1 MAIIVT
7 EFDGVEKGC
16 IDQEFV
22 ATPVTLEPMD
32 SDEITL
38 NSEEITD
45 INNQVVAQVHQLES
59 LNAFELGEIN
69 KAFEALLVT
78 ESLYNE
84 DLTQYQKEKRL
95 SALESLDFSLP
106 SMESNEKKEKGIL
119 TRIWEWI
126 KNAFESFKKR
136 MLKVGQWIR
145 IQVKKMVRAIHGKN
159 KATIAE
165 LEALKRDNVEL
176 SEFVLTNTLISEVF
190 FTKPIKDLNDLI
202 DCIKVQNK
210 GFSELISICSLLRF
224 HYNETFKKLE
234 KETADKIFTKEEL
247 TAMIK
252 EEISKITNRIDSD
265 GIKIED
271 SKVVAPDGSN
281 KYHFKDIPTIV
292 TNEDYS
298 FNVTIGDLVNL
309 SKVMGDSLIKLASKM
324 DGIEVF
330 TDRVINSI
338 DAELKTS
345 EKFMK
350 EFLKA
355 RKETMKDRNVGFI
368 VDKEAVNHDRLVVKT
383 RITLLQ
389 ELISNIN
396 ADINNTNI
404 YLLNP
409 VVKYL
414 GRLGEAGDAI
424 VKFVKQARAEEA
436 RKANRNSADKADSE

>member
-7 EFDGVEKGC
+7 EFDGVEKGY

-59 LNAFELGEIN
+59 LNTFELGEIN

-84 DLTQYQKEKRL
+84 DLTQYQKDKRL
-95 SALESLDFSLP
+95 ATLESLDFALP
-106 SMESNEKKEKGIL
+106 SMESNEEKEKGIL

-136 MLKVGQWIR
+136 MLKVGQWIK
-145 IQVKKMVRAIHGKN
+145 IQVKKMVRAIRGKN
-159 KATIAE
+159 KFIMSKLST
-165 LEALKRDNVEL
+165 LKSNGVDTVTFKLNHTLKSEIFFAKPVKDN
-176 SEFVLTNTLISEVF
+176 S
-190 FTKPIKDLNDLI
+190 DLI
-202 DCIKVQNK
+202 DCLELQGKDM
-210 GFSELISICSLLRF
+210 GDLLTFSRQLKY
-224 HYNETFKKLE
+224 HYSDCFRQLKLDTE
-234 KETADKIFTKEEL
+234 DKIFS
-247 TAMIK
+247 K
-252 EEISKITNRIDSD
+252 EEISAMIDKELSKAPNQFANG
-265 GIKIED
+265 GIKVED
-271 SKVVAPDGSN
+271 GKEVNRGDDL
-281 KYHFKDIPTIV
+281 KFYFKDVPSTTV
-292 TNEDYS
+292 NEDQVFEMS
-298 FNVTIGDLVNL
+298 IDDLILLSKFVNL
-309 SKVMGDSLIKLASKM
+309 SVDRLGKELDDINAVSDRLINTIS
-324 DGIEVF
+324 
-330 TDRVINSI
+330 
-338 DAELKTS
+338 AELKES

-355 RKETMKDRNVGFI
+355 RKETMKDRNVGFT

-389 ELISNIN
+389 ELITTISITSNS
-396 ADINNTNI
+396 NNT

-409 VVKYL
+409 VVKYI
-414 GRLGEAGDAI
+414 GRLGKLGDTIA
-424 VKFVKQARAEEA
+424 KFTTLA
-436 RKANRNSADKADSE
+436 ADE

>member
-95 SALESLDFSLP
+95 VALESLDFTLP
-106 SMESNEKKEKGIL
+106 SVESNEEKEKGIL

-126 KNAFESFKKR
+126 KNAFDGFKKR

-145 IQVKKMVRAIHGKN
+145 VQVKKMVRAIRGKN
-159 KATIAE
+159 NATMSKLSTLKSNGVGSVTFKLNHTLRSE
-165 LEALKRDNVEL
+165 L
-176 SEFVLTNTLISEVF
+176 F
-190 FTKPIKDLNDLI
+190 FAKPIKDNSDLI
-202 DCIKVQNK
+202 DCLELQGKDM
-210 GFSELISICSLLRF
+210 GDLLTFSRQLKY
-224 HYNETFKKLE
+224 HYSDCFRQLKLDTE
-234 KETADKIFTKEEL
+234 DKIFS
-247 TAMIK
+247 K
-252 EEISKITNRIDSD
+252 EEISAMIDKELSKAPNQFANGSIKVED
-265 GIKIED
+265 GKEVNHGD
-271 SKVVAPDGSN
+271 DLKF
-281 KYHFKDIPTIV
+281 YFKDVPSITV
-292 TNEDYS
+292 NEDQVFEMS
-298 FNVTIGDLVNL
+298 IDDLILLSKFVNL
-309 SKVMGDSLIKLASKM
+309 SVDRLGKELDDINAVSDRLINTIS
-324 DGIEVF
+324 
-330 TDRVINSI
+330 
-338 DAELKTS
+338 AELKES

-355 RKETMKDRNVGFI
+355 RKETMKDRNVGFT

-389 ELISNIN
+389 ELIGSISI
-396 ADINNTNI
+396 AINNSNT
-404 YLLNP
+404 YLVNP
-409 VVKYL
+409 VVKYI
-414 GRLGEAGDAI
+414 GRLGKLSDTIA
-424 VKFVKQARAEEA
+424 KFITL
-436 RKANRNSADKADSE
+436 SADE

>member
-78 ESLYNE
+78 ESLYHE

-95 SALESLDFSLP
+95 VALESLDFSLP
-106 SMESNEKKEKGIL
+106 SMESNEEKEKGIL

-126 KNAFESFKKR
+126 KNAFDGFKKR

-145 IQVKKMVRAIHGKN
+145 IHVKKMIRGILGTN
-159 KATIAE
+159 KTTMSK
-165 LEALKRDNVEL
+165 LSTLKSNGVDTVTFKLNH
-176 SEFVLTNTLISEVF
+176 TLRSEVF
-190 FTKPIKDLNDLI
+190 FAKPIKDNSDLI
-202 DCIKVQNK
+202 DCLELQGKDM
-210 GFSELISICSLLRF
+210 GDLLTFSRQLKY
-224 HYNETFKKLE
+224 HYSDCFRQLKLDTE
-234 KETADKIFTKEEL
+234 DKIFTKEEIS
-247 TAMIK
+247 AMIDK
-252 EEISKITNRIDSD
+252 ELSKAPNQFANG
-265 GIKIED
+265 GIKVED
-271 SKVVAPDGSN
+271 GKEVNRGDDL
-281 KYHFKDIPTIV
+281 KFYFKDVPTTTV
-292 TNEDYS
+292 NEDQVFEMS
-298 FNVTIGDLVNL
+298 VDDLILLSKFVNL
-309 SKVMGDSLIKLASKM
+309 SVDRLGKELDDINAVSDRLINTIS
-324 DGIEVF
+324 
-330 TDRVINSI
+330 
-338 DAELKTS
+338 AELKES

-355 RKETMKDRNVGFI
+355 RKETMKDRNVGFT

-389 ELISNIN
+389 ELITTISITSNS
-396 ADINNTNI
+396 NNT
-404 YLLNP
+404 YLVNP
-409 VVKYL
+409 VVKYIN
-414 GRLGEAGDAI
+414 RLGKLGDTIA
-424 VKFVKQARAEEA
+424 KFITL
-436 RKANRNSADKADSE
+436 SADE

>member
-95 SALESLDFSLP
+95 ASLESLDFSLP
-106 SMESNEKKEKGIL
+106 SMESNEEKEKGIL

-145 IQVKKMVRAIHGKN
+145 IQVKKMVRAIRGKN
-159 KATIAE
+159 NAIMSKLSTLKSNGTNSVTFKLNHTLRSE
-165 LEALKRDNVEL
+165 L
-176 SEFVLTNTLISEVF
+176 F
-190 FTKPIKDLNDLI
+190 FAKPIKDDKDLI
-202 DCIKVQNK
+202 ECLKAQEETIGRLPIHNTHLKYFYNDCFKALKQ
-210 GFSELISICSLLRF
+210 
-224 HYNETFKKLE
+224 ETDE
-234 KETADKIFTKEEL
+234 KIFS
-247 TAMIK
+247 K
-252 EEISKITNRIDSD
+252 EEISAMIEKELNKTPNRFDEG

-271 SKVVAPDGSN
+271 GKVVEREGN
-281 KYHFKDIPTIV
+281 HKYYIKDVPSTTV
-292 TNEDYS
+292 NEDQVFEMS
-298 FNVTIGDLVNL
+298 IDDLI
-309 SKVMGDSLIKLASKM
+309 SLLKAADAS
-324 DGIEVF
+324 IEHLEKELNK
-330 TDRVINSI
+330 TNYQADRLINSI
-338 DAELKTS
+338 SAELKES
-345 EKFMK
+345 EQFMK

-355 RKETMKDRNVGFI
+355 RKETMKDRNVGFT

-383 RITLLQ
+383 RIILLQ
-389 ELISNIN
+389 ELIGSISI
-396 ADINNTNI
+396 AINNSNT

-409 VVKYL
+409 VVKYI
-414 GRLGEAGDAI
+414 GRLGKLGDTIAKFTALAG
-424 VKFVKQARAEEA
+424 E
-436 RKANRNSADKADSE
+436 DK

>member
-95 SALESLDFSLP
+95 AALESLDFSLP
-106 SMESNEKKEKGIL
+106 SMESNEDKEKGIL

-136 MLKVGQWIR
+136 MLKLGQWIR
-145 IQVKKMVRAIHGKN
+145 IQVKKMVRAIRGKN
-159 KATIAE
+159 KFTMSKLAT
-165 LEALKRDNVEL
+165 LKSNGVDSVTFKLNH
-176 SEFVLTNTLISEVF
+176 TLRSEVF
-190 FTKPIKDLNDLI
+190 FAKSVNSASDLI
-202 DCIKVQNK
+202 ECLKAQEKSMSDLLD
-210 GFSELISICSLLRF
+210 FSRQLKH
-224 HYNETFKKLE
+224 HYSDSFRQLKLDTE
-234 KETADKIFTKEEL
+234 EKIFTKEEIS
-247 TAMIK
+247 AMIDK
-252 EEISKITNRIDSD
+252 ELNKAPNLFTNG
-265 GIKIED
+265 GIKVED
-271 SKVVAPDGSN
+271 GKEVNRGDDLKFYVKDVPPTTVNEDQVFEIPIDDLILLSKFVNFSVDKLGRELE
-281 KYHFKDIPTIV
+281 DINAISDRLV
-292 TNEDYS
+292 TN
-298 FNVTIGDLVNL
+298 
-309 SKVMGDSLIKLASKM
+309 
-324 DGIEVF
+324 
-330 TDRVINSI
+330 I
-338 DAELKTS
+338 DAELKAS

-355 RKETMKDRNVGFI
+355 RKETMKDRNVGFT

-389 ELISNIN
+389 ELITTISITSNS
-396 ADINNTNI
+396 NNT
-404 YLLNP
+404 YLVNP
-409 VVKYL
+409 VVKYIN
-414 GRLGEAGDAI
+414 RLGKLGDTIA
-424 VKFVKQARAEEA
+424 KFITL
-436 RKANRNSADKADSE
+436 SADE

>member
-78 ESLYNE
+78 ESLYHE

-95 SALESLDFSLP
+95 AALESLDFSLP
-106 SMESNEKKEKGIL
+106 SMESNEEKEKGIL

-126 KNAFESFKKR
+126 KNAFDGFKKR

-145 IQVKKMVRAIHGKN
+145 IYVKKMIRGILGTN
-159 KATIAE
+159 KTTMSK
-165 LEALKRDNVEL
+165 LSTLKSNGVDTVTFKLNHTLRSEIFFAKPVKDN
-176 SEFVLTNTLISEVF
+176 S
-190 FTKPIKDLNDLI
+190 DLI
-202 DCIKVQNK
+202 DCLELQGKDM
-210 GFSELISICSLLRF
+210 GDLLTFSRQLKYHHSDCFRQL
-224 HYNETFKKLE
+224 KLDTE
-234 KETADKIFTKEEL
+234 DKIFS
-247 TAMIK
+247 K
-252 EEISKITNRIDSD
+252 EEISAMIDKELSKAPNQFANG
-265 GIKIED
+265 GIKVED
-271 SKVVAPDGSN
+271 GKEVNRGDDL
-281 KYHFKDIPTIV
+281 KFHFKDVPSTTV
-292 TNEDYS
+292 NEDQVFEMS
-298 FNVTIGDLVNL
+298 IDDLILLSKFVNL
-309 SKVMGDSLIKLASKM
+309 SVDRLGKELDDINAVSDRLINTIS
-324 DGIEVF
+324 
-330 TDRVINSI
+330 
-338 DAELKTS
+338 AELKES

-355 RKETMKDRNVGFI
+355 RKETMKDRNVGFT

-389 ELISNIN
+389 ELITTISITSNS
-396 ADINNTNI
+396 DNT

-409 VVKYL
+409 VVKYI
-414 GRLGEAGDAI
+414 GRLGKLGDTIAKFTALAG
-424 VKFVKQARAEEA
+424 E
-436 RKANRNSADKADSE
+436 DK

>member
-59 LNAFELGEIN
+59 LNAFELGEID

-95 SALESLDFSLP
+95 AALESLDFSLP
-106 SMESNEKKEKGIL
+106 SMESNEDKEKGIL

-145 IQVKKMVRAIHGKN
+145 VQVKKMVRAIRGKN
-159 KATIAE
+159 KFTMSKLATLKSNGVDSVTFKLNHTLRSE
-165 LEALKRDNVEL
+165 L
-176 SEFVLTNTLISEVF
+176 F
-190 FTKPIKDLNDLI
+190 FAKPIKNDKDLI
-202 DCIKVQNK
+202 ECLKAQEETIGRLPIHNTHFKYFYNDCFKALKQ
-210 GFSELISICSLLRF
+210 
-224 HYNETFKKLE
+224 ETDE
-234 KETADKIFTKEEL
+234 KIFS
-247 TAMIK
+247 K
-252 EEISKITNRIDSD
+252 EEISAMIEKELNKAPNRFDEG

-271 SKVVAPDGSN
+271 GKVVEREGN
-281 KYHFKDIPTIV
+281 HKYYIKDVPSTTI
-292 TNEDYS
+292 NEDQVFEMS
-298 FNVTIGDLVNL
+298 VDDLINL
-309 SKVMGDSLIKLASKM
+309 LKAADAS
-324 DGIEVF
+324 IEHLEKELDE
-330 TDRVINSI
+330 TNYQADRLINSI
-338 DAELKTS
+338 SAELK
-345 EKFMK
+345 EAEQFMK

-355 RKETMKDRNVGFI
+355 RKETMKDRNVGFT

-389 ELISNIN
+389 ELIGSISI
-396 ADINNTNI
+396 AINNSNT
-404 YLLNP
+404 YLVNP
-409 VVKYL
+409 VVKYIN
-414 GRLGEAGDAI
+414 RLGKLGDTIA
-424 VKFVKQARAEEA
+424 KFITL
-436 RKANRNSADKADSE
+436 SADE

>member
-95 SALESLDFSLP
+95 AALESLDFTLP
-106 SMESNEKKEKGIL
+106 SMESNEEKEKGIL
-119 TRIWEWI
+119 IRIWEWI

-136 MLKVGQWIR
+136 ILKVGQWIK
-145 IQVKKMVRAIHGKN
+145 IQVKKMVRAILGKN
-159 KATIAE
+159 KSAMSKLSTLKSNGTDSLTFKLNHTLRSE
-165 LEALKRDNVEL
+165 L
-176 SEFVLTNTLISEVF
+176 F
-190 FTKPIKDLNDLI
+190 FAKPIKDGKDLI
-202 DCIKVQNK
+202 DCLKVQDK
-210 GFSELISICSLLRF
+210 TMSDLITYSHQLKSFYGEC
-224 HYNETFKKLE
+224 FKQLKQDTE
-234 KETADKIFTKEEL
+234 EKIFTKEEINEL
-247 TAMIK
+247 IK
-252 EEISKITNRIDSD
+252 KELGKAPDQFTQ
-265 GIKIED
+265 GGFKIED
-271 SKVVAPDGSN
+271 GKEVSRGSDL
-281 KYHFKDIPTIV
+281 KYFFKEVLSTTV
-292 TNEDYS
+292 NEDQEFEMS
-298 FNVTIGDLVNL
+298 ID
-309 SKVMGDSLIKLASKM
+309 DLIKLLEAANNSIDKLEKELQG
-324 DGIEVF
+324 DNNQS
-330 TDRVINSI
+330 DRLITSI
-338 DAELKTS
+338 DAELKAS

-355 RKETMKDRNVGFI
+355 HKETMKDRNVGFT

-389 ELISNIN
+389 ELITTFSITTNSNN
-396 ADINNTNI
+396 A
-404 YLLNP
+404 YLINP
-409 VVKYL
+409 VVKYIN
-414 GRLGEAGDAI
+414 RLGKLSDTIA
-424 VKFVKQARAEEA
+424 KFITL
-436 RKANRNSADKADSE
+436 SADE

>member
-95 SALESLDFSLP
+95 AALESLDFSLP
-106 SMESNEKKEKGIL
+106 SMESNEEKEKGIL

-145 IQVKKMVRAIHGKN
+145 VQVKKMVRAIRGKN
-159 KATIAE
+159 KFTMSNLAT
-165 LEALKRDNVEL
+165 LKSNGVESVTFKL
-176 SEFVLTNTLISEVF
+176 NHTLRSEVF
-190 FTKPIKDLNDLI
+190 FAKPVNSASDLI
-202 DCIKVQNK
+202 ECLKAQEKSMSDLLDFSRQLKYHYSDCFRQ
-210 GFSELISICSLLRF
+210 L
-224 HYNETFKKLE
+224 KLDTE
-234 KETADKIFTKEEL
+234 EKIFTKEEIS
-247 TAMIK
+247 AMIDK
-252 EEISKITNRIDSD
+252 ELNKAPNLFANG
-265 GIKIED
+265 GIKVED
-271 SKVVAPDGSN
+271 GKEVNRGDDFKFYVKDVPPTTVNEDQVFEITIDDLILLSKFVNFSVDKLGRELE
-281 KYHFKDIPTIV
+281 DINAISDRLV
-292 TNEDYS
+292 TN
-298 FNVTIGDLVNL
+298 
-309 SKVMGDSLIKLASKM
+309 
-324 DGIEVF
+324 
-330 TDRVINSI
+330 I
-338 DAELKTS
+338 DAELKAS

-355 RKETMKDRNVGFI
+355 RKETMKDRNVGFT

-389 ELISNIN
+389 ELITTISITSNS
-396 ADINNTNI
+396 NNT
-404 YLLNP
+404 YLVNP
-409 VVKYL
+409 VVKYIN
-414 GRLGEAGDAI
+414 RLGKLGDTIA
-424 VKFVKQARAEEA
+424 KFVTL
-436 RKANRNSADKADSE
+436 SADDTSKGNN

>member
-95 SALESLDFSLP
+95 AALESLDFSLP
-106 SMESNEKKEKGIL
+106 SMESNEEKEKGIL

-136 MLKVGQWIR
+136 MLKVGQWIK
-145 IQVKKMVRAIHGKN
+145 IQVKKMVRAIRGKN
-159 KATIAE
+159 KATMSKLSTLKSNGTNSVTFKLNHTLRSE
-165 LEALKRDNVEL
+165 LF
-176 SEFVLTNTLISEVF
+176 FV
-190 FTKPIKDLNDLI
+190 KPIKDDKDLI
-202 DCIKVQNK
+202 ECLKVQEETIGRLPIHNTHLK
-210 GFSELISICSLLRF
+210 YF
-224 HYNETFKKLE
+224 YNDCFKALKQETDE
-234 KETADKIFTKEEL
+234 KIFS
-247 TAMIK
+247 K
-252 EEISKITNRIDSD
+252 EEISAMIEKELNKAPNRFDEG

-271 SKVVAPDGSN
+271 GKVVEREGN
-281 KYHFKDIPTIV
+281 HKYYIKDVPSTTV
-292 TNEDYS
+292 NEDQVFEMS
-298 FNVTIGDLVNL
+298 IDDLI
-309 SKVMGDSLIKLASKM
+309 SLLKAADTS
-324 DGIEVF
+324 IEHLEKELNE
-330 TDRVINSI
+330 TNYQADRLINSI
-338 DAELKTS
+338 SVELK
-345 EKFMK
+345 EAEQFMK

-355 RKETMKDRNVGFI
+355 RKETMKDRNVGFT

-389 ELISNIN
+389 ELIGSISI
-396 ADINNTNI
+396 AINNSNT
-404 YLLNP
+404 YLVNP
-409 VVKYL
+409 VVKYI
-414 GRLGEAGDAI
+414 GRLGKLSDTINKFTTLAG
-424 VKFVKQARAEEA
+424 E
-436 RKANRNSADKADSE
+436 DK

>member
-95 SALESLDFSLP
+95 AALESLDFSLP
-106 SMESNEKKEKGIL
+106 SMESNEEKEKGIL

-136 MLKVGQWIR
+136 MLKVGQWIK
-145 IQVKKMVRAIHGKN
+145 IQVKKMVRAIRGKN
-159 KATIAE
+159 KSTMSK
-165 LEALKRDNVEL
+165 LSTLKSNGVDTVTFKLNH
-176 SEFVLTNTLISEVF
+176 TLRSEVF
-190 FTKPIKDLNDLI
+190 FAKPIKDNSDLI
-202 DCIKVQNK
+202 DCLELQGKYM
-210 GFSELISICSLLRF
+210 GDLLTFSRQLKY
-224 HYNETFKKLE
+224 HYSDCFRQLKLDTDE
-234 KETADKIFTKEEL
+234 KIFS
-247 TAMIK
+247 K
-252 EEISKITNRIDSD
+252 EEISAMIDKELSKAPNQFANG
-265 GIKIED
+265 GIKVED
-271 SKVVAPDGSN
+271 GKEVNRGDDL
-281 KYHFKDIPTIV
+281 KFHFKDVPSTTV
-292 TNEDYS
+292 NEDQVFEMS
-298 FNVTIGDLVNL
+298 IDDLILL
-309 SKVMGDSLIKLASKM
+309 SKFVNFSVDKLGNELDDINAVSDRLINTIS
-324 DGIEVF
+324 
-330 TDRVINSI
+330 
-338 DAELKTS
+338 AELKES

-355 RKETMKDRNVGFI
+355 RKETMKDRNVGFT

-389 ELISNIN
+389 ELITTISITSNSG
-396 ADINNTNI
+396 NT

-409 VVKYL
+409 VVKYI
-414 GRLGEAGDAI
+414 GRLGKLGDTIAKFTKLAG
-424 VKFVKQARAEEA
+424 E
-436 RKANRNSADKADSE
+436 DK